1 LKIGRL
7 RGVLAA
13 YGCRAML
20 GCRMNHQERSP
31 RILEISWG
39 RMKVDGVGC
48 GKDFKLWPG
57 GGREWD
63 WAETGTAHV
72 PGIRP
77 ADVEE
82 LVARGAAAVVL
93 SQGMEKRL
101 QVDPATYEYL
111 QRYSVT
117 VHTAETNEAVRIY
130 NQLAEERV
138 PVGGLFH
145 STC

>member
-1 LKIGRL
+1 
-7 RGVLAA
+7 
-13 YGCRAML
+13 MSQ
-20 GCRMNHQERSP
+20 QERSP
-31 RILEISWG
+31 RVLAVSWG
-39 RMKVDGVGC
+39 QMKVDGLGA
-48 GKDFKLWPG
+48 GKDFRLWPG

-63 WAETGTAHV
+63 WSQTGTRHV
-72 PGIRP
+72 PGIQP

-82 LVARGAAAVVL
+82 LLARGAGVVVL

-111 QRYSVT
+111 GRHSVT

-130 NQLAEERV
+130 NELAGEGV

>member
-1 LKIGRL
+1 
-7 RGVLAA
+7 
-13 YGCRAML
+13 MSQ
-20 GCRMNHQERSP
+20 QERSP
-31 RILEISWG
+31 RVLEVSWG
-39 RMKVDGVGC
+39 QMKVDHLGN

-63 WAETGTAHV
+63 WDETGTRHV

-82 LVARGAAAVVL
+82 LVARGAGVVVL
-93 SQGMEKRL
+93 SRGMDKRL

-111 QRYSVT
+111 ERHSIT

-130 NQLAEERV
+130 NDLAGEGL

>member
-1 LKIGRL
+1 
-7 RGVLAA
+7 
-13 YGCRAML
+13 MSQ
-20 GCRMNHQERSP
+20 QERSP
-31 RILEISWG
+31 RVLEVSWG
-39 RMKVDGVGC
+39 QMKVDRVGD

-63 WAETGTAHV
+63 WAETGTRHV
-72 PGIRP
+72 PGIQP

-82 LVARGAAAVVL
+82 LVANGAFAVVL

-101 QVDPATYEYL
+101 QVDPATYVYL
-111 QRYSVT
+111 ERHSVT

-130 NQLAEERV
+130 NQLAGEGVR
-138 PVGGLFH
+138 VGGLFH